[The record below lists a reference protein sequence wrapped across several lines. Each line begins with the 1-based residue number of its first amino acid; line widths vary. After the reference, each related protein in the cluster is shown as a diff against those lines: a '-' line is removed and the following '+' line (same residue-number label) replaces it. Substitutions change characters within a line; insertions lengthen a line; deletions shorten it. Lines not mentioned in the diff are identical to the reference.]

1 MADGVVDAVAW
12 GLDALAHEIEVQL
25 RPLDVDLA
33 AVTCPVDLRYGSLDP
48 SAPPAFGRWYAD
60 TLPNATLEVL
70 DGAGHCFVLPRWA
83 ETLRLA
89 VRPA

>member
-12 GLDALAHEIEVQL
+12 GLDALVHEIEVQL

-33 AVTCPVDLRYGSLDP
+33 AVTCPVDLRYGSDDP

-60 TLPNATLEVL
+60 TFPNATLEVL